1 MGDNVYQIDIRNST
15 GGILPGI
22 KIKTLKW

>member
-1 MGDNVYQIDIRNST
+1 MGDNVYIIDIRNAS

>member
-22 KIKTLKW
+22 KIRTLKW